1 MPHQTVNEKAPN
13 PFLMALEARAPWEW
27 GVALAAWP
35 MLKMMG
41 SWPKPSA
48 ANGAAQHVIVYPGLA
63 AGDASTQPL
72 RAFLKDLG
80 YEVHGWYQG
89 MNRGPRKGVLARMQE
104 QLEAVYKDTQQPVS
118 LIGWS
123 LGGVYAREMSKL
135 APKAVRNVITL
146 GTPFAQSPR
155 STHAWRVYSM
165 LSGETL
171 PDEVMLRA
179 IAEAPP
185 VPYTSLYSK
194 TDGVVAW
201 PASIQKPDAKNSA
214 IENIEIFASHLGI
227 GANPAAWYVIADR
240 LAQRAGTWH
249 AFAPPMATRFLFG

>member
-1 MPHQTVNEKAPN
+1 MPNQTGNEKAPN

-27 GVALAAWP
+27 GTALLAWP
-35 MLKMMG
+35 MLNMMG
-41 SWPKPSA
+41 SWPRPKTSSP
-48 ANGAAQHVIVYPGLA
+48 QHVIVYPGLA
-63 AGDASTQPL
+63 AGDTSTHPL
-72 RAFLKDLG
+72 RAFLKNLG
-80 YEVHGWYQG
+80 YEVHGWHQG
-89 MNRGPRKGVLARMQE
+89 MNRGPREGVLNRMQE
-104 QLEAVYKDTQQPVS
+104 QLEAVHKDTKQPVS

-123 LGGVYAREMSKL
+123 LGGVYARELSKL

-155 STHAWRVYSM
+155 STNAWRVYSM

-171 PDEVMLRA
+171 PNDVMLRT

-214 IENIEIFASHLGI
+214 IENIEIFASHLGL
-227 GANPAAWYVIADR
+227 GANPAAWYAIADR
-240 LAQRAGTWH
+240 LAQPAGTWK
-249 AFAPPMATRFLFG
+249 AFTPPMAVRFLFG